1 MFKKYEPVCRKD
13 YDAWKRLQA
22 EPKQKAAADP
32 RRLHYHLMPDIGWLN
47 DPNGLCQF
55 HGLYHL
61 YYQYDPFD
69 ANGDLKLW
77 AHVTTR
83 DFIRYEEQEP
93 FLFPDS
99 DLDTHGV
106 YSGSA
111 FVEDGRIHYFYTG
124 NIKLFDREDYDYIH
138 SGRVANTI
146 HLEST
151 DGWHFAQ
158 KELVMGMDDYP

>member
-13 YDAWKRLQA
+13 YNAWKRLQDA
-22 EPKQKAAADP
+22 PKQKAAADP

-55 HGLYHL
+55 HGRYHL

-83 DFIRYEEQEP
+83 DFIRYE
-93 FLFPDS
+93 
-99 DLDTHGV
+99 
-106 YSGSA
+106 
-111 FVEDGRIHYFYTG
+111 
-124 NIKLFDREDYDYIH
+124 
-138 SGRVANTI
+138 
-146 HLEST
+146 
-151 DGWHFAQ
+151 
-158 KELVMGMDDYP
+158 